1 MPPETLTTRRSST
14 APEKPVHP
22 SRDDPFVTD
31 VSELVGGPVGR
42 HVLLAERR
50 FWTPVRVLLALTLV
64 ACVLGWL
71 QKSPCRDGG
80 WRSQFQYT
88 HMCYSDV
95 YALYFSYGLDE
106 GERPY
111 LDSEVEY
118 PVLTGGLMQAAAT
131 LARVFPEDDR
141 PKAYV
146 DITVLL
152 LAAYALVA
160 TVAISMLAGR
170 RRQWDAAMFAL
181 APGLVLA
188 GFINWDLPAVALSCL
203 GLVAWARRRP
213 VWAGVF
219 LGLAIAAKFY
229 PVLLVVG
236 LLPLCLRAG
245 RLKEWAATAAVSA
258 ASFAVVCVPIWL
270 AAGDN
275 VERFYS
281 GYIDRGADLGSLWYV
296 LQLIREKPLGG
307 VPAEGAA
314 PDALN
319 AAVAVT
325 FLLLLAAVI
334 LLVLRAPRRPRV
346 AQVLFLVVAAFLVA
360 NKGYA
365 PQHVLW
371 LLPLAVLARPRW
383 LPFLG
388 WQLAEVVGFVATWL
402 HLMALAKPGEGVPNN
417 WYVAFV
423 LIRVAALVAFS
434 VTVVRDVLHPEQD
447 VVRRDGVDDPA
458 GGVLEDGPARSS
470 VLTPA

>member
-1 MPPETLTTRRSST
+1 M
-14 APEKPVHP
+14 
-22 SRDDPFVTD
+22 
-31 VSELVGGPVGR
+31 
-42 HVLLAERR
+42 
-50 FWTPVRVLLALTLV
+50 
-64 ACVLGWL
+64 LGWL

-131 LARVFPEDDR
+131 VARAFPDDDR
-141 PKAYV
+141 ATAYF

-160 TVAISMLAGR
+160 TVAVSLLAGR
-170 RRQWDAAMFAL
+170 RRPWDAALFAL

-219 LGLAIAAKFY
+219 LGLAVAAKFY
-229 PVLLVVG
+229 PVLLLLG
-236 LLPLCLRAG
+236 LLPLCRRAG
-245 RLKEWAATAAVSA
+245 RLREWAATSAVTAAT
-258 ASFAVVCVPIWL
+258 FAVVCVPIWL
-270 AAGDN
+270 TAQDN
-275 VERFYS
+275 VARFYTS
-281 GYIDRGADLGSLWYV
+281 YIDRSADLGSLWYV

-319 AAVAVT
+319 AAVAVS
-325 FLLLLAAVI
+325 FLLLLAAIIV
-334 LLVLRAPRRPRV
+334 LVLRAPRRPRV
-346 AQVLFLVVAAFLVA
+346 AQVLFLVVAAFLFV

-383 LPFLG
+383 LPFLA
-388 WQLAEVVGFVATWL
+388 WQAAEVLGFVATWL
-402 HLMALAKPGEGVPNN
+402 HLMALAEPGDGVPNN

-423 LIRVAALVAFS
+423 LIRYAALAAFAAA
-434 VTVVRDVLHPEQD
+434 VVRDMLRPDAD

-458 GGVLEDGPARSS
+458 GGVLDGARDRSRGPAAGAARIAA
-470 VLTPA
+470 TA